1 MNYDTVIFDLDGTLL
16 NTLED
21 LADSVNEALAE
32 ANMPQR
38 SLEEIRTFVG
48 NGVKMLVK
56 RAVKDGTDVETYE
69 KVLSSF
75 REIYMRRSRNKTK
88 PYDGIKELIDTLVE
102 RKIKI
107 AIVSN
112 KIDEAVKELNDY
124 YFGGIFLSAV
134 GDREGVPNK
143 PNADLV
149 NIALSELKSK
159 RENSLYVGDSDVDI
173 ETAKNSGLDCVSVSW
188 GFKTKDEL
196 LGFGAKNIAHKP
208 ADILKFMTLG
218 EI

>member
-21 LADSVNEALAE
+21 LADSVNEALE
-32 ANMPQR
+32 KANMPQR
-38 SLEEIRTFVG
+38 SLEEIRCFVG

-56 RAVKDGTDVETYE
+56 RAVETGTDEESYE

-75 REIYMRRSRNKTK
+75 KEAYMRRSRNKTK
-88 PYDGIKELIDTLVE
+88 PYDGIKELIDTLIE
-102 RKIKI
+102 RGVKI

-112 KIDEAVKELNDY
+112 KLDEAVKELNEY
-124 YFGGIFLSAV
+124 YFGGAFLSAV

-143 PNADLV
+143 PNPDLV
-149 NIALSELKSK
+149 NIALGELKSK
-159 RENSLYVGDSDVDI
+159 RESCLYVGDSDVDI
-173 ETAKNSGLDCVSVSW
+173 ETAKNSAIDCVSVSW

-196 LGFGAKNIAHKP
+196 LSFGAKNIADKP
-208 ADILKFMTLG
+208 SDILKFMTLG